1 METDDCVFCNI
12 AQHAIPAKIFF
23 ENEDLLVIQDILPK
37 APVHVLVIS
46 RQHIPS
52 LASMDDTQ
60 ADLLGKMVM
69 AAKKVAEEQGI
80 AESGYRLSINVGK
93 QGGQVVPH
101 LHMHVLGGKQL
112 LE

>member
-1 METDDCVFCNI
+1 
-12 AQHAIPAKIFF
+12 
-23 ENEDLLVIQDILPK
+23 
-37 APVHVLVIS
+37 
-46 RQHIPS
+46 
-52 LASMDDTQ
+52 MDDTQ